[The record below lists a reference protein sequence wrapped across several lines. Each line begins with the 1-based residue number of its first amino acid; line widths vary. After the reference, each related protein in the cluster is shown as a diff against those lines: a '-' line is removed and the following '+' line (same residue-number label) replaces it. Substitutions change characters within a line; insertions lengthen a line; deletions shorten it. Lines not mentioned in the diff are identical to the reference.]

1 MGGVTRALLGRL
13 LQAGFVALIVGTACF
28 AMVWAL
34 PGDIAFRIASGRYGI
49 DLVSGAAAEAVRAE
63 LGLDR
68 PWWQQLGQWLGGLAR
83 FDLGVSM
90 VSGRPVVE
98 ELGVYLG
105 HTILLALVAL
115 MLSMLVGPPIG
126 AWLGGRAGSVAD
138 RSGLVLSAL
147 LRAVPSFVV
156 GVVLILVFAVGFG
169 WLPAAGVGG
178 WQEVVLPATTLA
190 IGLAAV
196 SSRVARDSVA
206 EALHAAPAEFAR
218 RKGLPEGAVR
228 RRHVWRNAA
237 VPVVAYLGVQLVT
250 LVEGVVIVETL
261 FAWPGIGHALVHAV
275 VARDV
280 PMLQGTALLMGLLFV
295 ALNAVVDLV
304 CLLLDP
310 RRKAVA

>member
-1 MGGVTRALLGRL
+1 MGLLARALLGRL
-13 LQAGFVALIVGTACF
+13 LQAGFVGLIVGTACF

-34 PGDIAFRIASGRYGI
+34 PGDIAFRVAAGRYGI
-49 DLVSGAAAEAVRAE
+49 DLVSGAAAKAVRAE

-68 PWWQQLGQWLGGLAR
+68 PWWQQLAQWLGGLAR

-105 HTILLALVAL
+105 HTLLLALVAL

-126 AWLGGRAGSVAD
+126 AWLGGRPGSVAD

-178 WQEVVLPATTLA
+178 WQEVVLPAATLA

-196 SSRVARDSVA
+196 SSRVARDAVA
-206 EALHAAPAEFAR
+206 EALHAAPAAFAR
-218 RKGLPEGAVR
+218 QKGLPEGAVR

-250 LVEGVVIVETL
+250 LIEGVVIVETL

-304 CLLLDP
+304 CLFLDP
-310 RRKAVA
+310 RRKAAA